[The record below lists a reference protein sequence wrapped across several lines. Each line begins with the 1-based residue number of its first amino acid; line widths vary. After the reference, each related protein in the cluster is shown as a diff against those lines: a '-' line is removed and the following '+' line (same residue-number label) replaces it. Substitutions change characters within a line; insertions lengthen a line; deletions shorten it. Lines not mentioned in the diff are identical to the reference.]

1 VYVCSDRAI
10 FAVNR
15 QRDEDIRV
23 FGDWQVIGKDH
34 AMLSMAA
41 ALLCVSPF
49 LSVDVTMEYLESCI
63 YLPLTGRE
71 MRISGFSV
79 IGR

>member
-1 VYVCSDRAI
+1 M
-10 FAVNR
+10 
-15 QRDEDIRV
+15 
-23 FGDWQVIGKDH
+23 IGKDH

-63 YLPLTGRE
+63 YFLAGGSLWAVICRMPMLPPQKSFVHGR
-71 MRISGFSV
+71 
-79 IGR
+79 